1 MANPKNYKALL
12 IRKDARDAIDEAK
25 KVYEKSIGV
34 ELNYTQFILAV
45 CNKTIN
51 ECQSKGEQS

>member
-25 KVYEKSIGV
+25 QVYEKQIGV

-45 CNKTIN
+45 CAKIVSDNKP
-51 ECQSKGEQS
+51 KGE

>member
-25 KVYEKSIGV
+25 QVYEKQIGV

-45 CNKTIN
+45 CAKIVSDNKT
-51 ECQSKGEQS
+51 KGE